1 VKDPEKQAAAR
12 FARYVFCPNLL
23 HNMMCIVH
31 RYIFCSYLTGQGLK
45 ILIEM
50 CFIISIKDKVN
61 NPPTEIDSQAIPRR
75 AQELKNAIEKF
86 KDIKPRK
93 RNKHKKEGLIDTT
106 TFEKNYYKLP
116 GMKRKEK
123 PVPVFKQFVGETA
136 KSFMHRITMKCQV
149 HRGFNCMEHY
159 SFNLCLKISGSYPRV
174 SI

>member
-1 VKDPEKQAAAR
+1 MVSRKIPARKHKGVKDPEKQAAAR
-12 FARYVFCPNLL
+12 FARYVFCRKFYIHNIVFLL
-23 HNMMCIVH
+23 LI
-31 RYIFCSYLTGQGLK
+31 LTGQGLK
-45 ILIEM
+45 NLIEM

-86 KDIKPRK
+86 KTIKPRK

-149 HRGFNCMEHY
+149 D
-159 SFNLCLKISGSYPRV
+159 I
-174 SI
+174 